1 MIQFVDVY
9 YKAGAFDKGN
19 KLANRL
25 MQIYQQ
31 NVDYYLSLNPE
42 FRANYDEDI
51 SEAYGFFNS
60 MKQLTDQYNQKDLS
74 LKVDKFLNERMGVM
88 K

>member
-1 MIQFVDVY
+1 MCIRDRY

-25 MQIYQQ
+25 MQIYEQ
-31 NVDYYLSLNPE
+31 NVDYYLSLSPE
-42 FRANYDEDI
+42 FRGNYDEDI
-51 SEAYGFFNS
+51 NEAYGFFNS
-60 MKQLTDQYNQKDLS
+60 MKQIADQYNQKDIS
-74 LKVDKFLNERMGVM
+74 QRVDKFMNERMGGV

>member
-19 KLANRL
+19 KLASRL
-25 MQIYQQ
+25 FEIYQQ
-31 NVDYYLSLNPE
+31 NTDYYLSLNPE
-42 FRANYDEDI
+42 FRGNYDEDLN
-51 SEAYGFFNS
+51 EAYGFFNS
-60 MKQLTDQYNQKDLS
+60 MKQIADQYNQKAIS
-74 LKVDKFLNERMGVM
+74 QRVDKFMNERMGGM